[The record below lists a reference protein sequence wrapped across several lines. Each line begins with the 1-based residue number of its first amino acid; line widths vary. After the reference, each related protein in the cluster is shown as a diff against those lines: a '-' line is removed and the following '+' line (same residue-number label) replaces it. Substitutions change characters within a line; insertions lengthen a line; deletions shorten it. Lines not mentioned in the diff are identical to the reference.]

1 MKKFTIILSVAI
13 ISVSAILAFL
23 FVDNVSENST
33 SNAKT
38 QLVLENNLASAEQKA
53 TAKPD
58 SFTAGK
64 GFDNEKRSLDT
75 IEVTVSRGKTY
86 LLTQIDNRL
95 KQLDPFRTKISNITT
110 LSESDRK
117 ILVAELNA
125 EIDRFQAFKPEIK
138 RSATKQDIRNVA
150 DKIKAEWIKSRLTV
164 QRAEGQIQAAAKENQ
179 LISDA
184 DAASFDIQK
193 RIDALKT
200 AGKSTKDHEK
210 LHAAYREKIASARQ
224 DVRSAKDKFYAAA
237 SAPSEDEKEKLM
249 KGKELLLMSARDSIK
264 DAYKMVGE
272 EARLEFSQRFK

>member
-13 ISVSAILAFL
+13 IFVSAILAFL

-38 QLVLENNLASAEQKA
+38 QAAQEKDLASAEQKA
-53 TAKPD
+53 TAKAD
-58 SFTAGK
+58 SFTAGEALGK
-64 GFDNEKRSLDT
+64 EKRSLDNT
-75 IEVTVSRGKTY
+75 EVTVGRGKAY
-86 LLTQIDNRL
+86 LLTQVDNRL
-95 KQLDPFRTKISNITT
+95 KQLDPFRTRINNIST

-138 RSATKQDIRNVA
+138 RSATKQDVRNVA
-150 DKIKAEWIKSRLTV
+150 DKIKTEWIKSRLTV

-184 DAASFDIQK
+184 DVASFGIQK
-193 RIDALKT
+193 RIDALKA

-210 LHAAYREKIASARQ
+210 LLAAYREKIASARQ

-237 SAPSEDEKEKLM
+237 SAPSEDEKEKLINV
-249 KGKELLLMSARDSIK
+249 KELSLKNAQDDIR
-264 DAYKMVGE
+264 DAYKILTK
-272 EARLEFSQRFK
+272 EARREFSQRYK